1 MANNW
6 EELFTTLYDQ
16 EYERLLKSAYRM
28 TGDRELAH
36 DVVHETFLLAIFRQ
50 NELIVHPKPAAW
62 IFLTLRNILSNELR
76 LCVHKEISLEEIA
89 DIPAK
94 AADTPLD
101 HVLPAQLNGEERK
114 VLIWRYEQRINY
126 SEMADRLGISEAA
139 CRNRVS
145 RAVAKCRKY
154 MMP

>member
-1 MANNW
+1 
-6 EELFTTLYDQ
+6 
-16 EYERLLKSAYRM
+16 
-28 TGDRELAH
+28 
-36 DVVHETFLLAIFRQ
+36 
-50 NELIVHPKPAAW
+50 
-62 IFLTLRNILSNELR
+62 
-76 LCVHKEISLEEIA
+76 VHKEISLEEIA

>member
-62 IFLTLRNILSNELR
+62 LFLTLRNILSNELR

-94 AADTPLD
+94 AADTPC
-101 HVLPAQLNGEERK
+101 VASTAQWGGAQSAYL
-114 VLIWRYEQRINY
+114 
-126 SEMADRLGISEAA
+126 
-139 CRNRVS
+139 
-145 RAVAKCRKY
+145 AV
-154 MMP
+154 